1 MQDKNKRYDVFW
13 VFNAFHRSFFF
24 YRKKIQKNTDL
35 LYIHDPDK
43 LFHTVFTQTEVY
55 Y

>member
-1 MQDKNKRYDVFW
+1 MSFEFLLHFIDL
-13 VFNAFHRSFFF
+13 FFF